1 MTLPAGSMM
10 LGVAASRRGRRTALQ
25 RMASAVRDNTGTGV
39 FLAMRMGCVALV
51 ALSG

>member
-1 MTLPAGSMM
+1 MM

-39 FLAMRMGCVALV
+39 FRAMLMGCVALV